1 MDILLVYEQIKNCT
15 LASDVLQ
22 MHRDEF
28 YMKIRQTAVDEKRV
42 IKRRLLP

>member
-28 YMKIRQTAVDEKRV
+28 YIKICQTAVKMKKKES
-42 IKRRLLP
+42 